1 MKISFDPTVSRNSQ
15 SFGINKDRQPI
26 VAGNWK
32 CNMTSQQA
40 LQFAE
45 DIQPKL
51 NKYNKPGADKNSPT
65 LVIAPG
71 FLQIADLFN
80 TLSQRLMIFMLGA
93 QNGHYKHKDAYTG
106 EVSMEQLK
114 EAGVETVIIGHSERR
129 ANDNETDE
137 KVNLKVKKALAS
149 GLIPIACVGETRAER
164 EAGRTE
170 EVISRQVVKALSDIS
185 SEDISKVVIAYE
197 PVWAIGKGATPC
209 STDEANR
216 VVGNIREL
224 VRETYGDKADEV
236 RILYGGNA
244 NPDNISDLMIHNG
257 TPTEID
263 GALIGGAALDPVKLA
278 SMYDQTA
285 AAWET
290 VKA

>member
-32 CNMTSQQA
+32 CNKTS
-40 LQFAE
+40 E
-45 DIQPKL
+45 DTVKFTDKITDL
-51 NKYNKPGADKNSPT
+51 LEKYNKTGAQENRPT
-65 LVIAPG
+65 LIVAPG
-71 FLQIADLFN
+71 YLQIRDFID
-80 TLSQRLMIFMLGA
+80 TLKRTLMVFKLGA
-93 QNGHYKHKDAYTG
+93 QNGHWDHGVARTG

-129 ANDNETDE
+129 ANDNESDE
-137 KVNLKVKKALAS
+137 KVNLKVKKALEI

-170 EVISRQVVKALSDIS
+170 EVISRQVVKALSGIS

-216 VVGNIREL
+216 VVGEIRNL
-224 VRETYGDKADEV
+224 VRTTYLGKADEV

-257 TPTEID
+257 VPTEID
-263 GALIGGAALDPVKLA
+263 GTLIGGSALDPVKLA

-285 AAWET
+285 AAWEA